1 MQAQSVVCLSKEQ
14 IKLTLNNWMDVLNL
28 SNPKIIKSEHNPEFS
43 QETMQKYGLPHITKF
58 ADWYQ
63 LIRAEDANKKPYFF
77 FVIEATRFD
86 KLFLSAIIGY
96 WHLIKEEV
104 EASVDPEGRPH
115 IFVCPAY
122 VVTESMM
129 IHTPISLIPHMYRF
143 VSLCEIYPRL
153 GSEKPFGFVSELQ
166 LLPKSTK
173 ARTGYEFAEIYDND
187 VDVIIVN
194 GLPGEVLKCRRV
206 LFEGVPYSEF
216 YYRRIISTVSNIKG
230 MNQNG
235 ICGWEKDKVK

>member
-1 MQAQSVVCLSKEQ
+1 MK
-14 IKLTLNNWMDVLNL
+14 NWLDVLQLKN
-28 SNPKIIKSEHNPEFS
+28 SKILKSDHNPEFS
-43 QETMQKYGLPHITKF
+43 QENMRKYDLPHITKF

-63 LIRAEDANKKPYFF
+63 LIRAEDSDGKPYFF
-77 FVIEATRFD
+77 FVIEAQRFD

-96 WHLIKEEV
+96 WHVISDEV
-104 EASVDPEGRPH
+104 TALADDGRPH
-115 IFVCPAY
+115 VFVCPAY

-129 IHTPISLIPHMYRF
+129 IHTPISLLPCLYRF

-153 GSEKPFGFVSELQ
+153 GSEKPFGYISELQ
-166 LLPKSTK
+166 LLPKSTR
-173 ARTGYEFAEIYDND
+173 ARTGYDYTEILDND
-187 VDVIIVN
+187 VDVKIVN

-235 ICGWEKDKVK
+235 ICGWDRKENEKN